1 MSAQMWQIIGVAGF
15 VLSAIFLIAA
25 IVVFFM
31 YNIPGVLADLSG
43 KKRSGNVPTAR
54 DIRKEQGNS
63 DRWYADEQQNDRRNE
78 NSGSHATVAMED
90 SDMEEVGGNRRTTAL
105 FQDDTSGRAE
115 ARWTTALFQS
125 EPESP
130 RARRTTALAQDDM
143 EAESKARR
151 TTALSVDDVQPESRA
166 HRTTALGAAD
176 RFDWTETAVPAFKMI
191 KSVVVVHSNTT
202 ID

>member
-1 MSAQMWQIIGVAGF
+1 MSAQMWQIIGVVGF
-15 VLSAIFLIAA
+15 VLSAIFLISA

-43 KKRSGNVPTAR
+43 KKRSGNVTTAR

-78 NSGSHATVAMED
+78 NSGSHATVEMED
-90 SDMEEVGGNRRTTAL
+90 SNVEEVGGNRRTTAL
-105 FQDDTSGRAE
+105 FQDDTSERAE
-115 ARWTTALFQS
+115 ARRTTALFQG

-143 EAESKARR
+143 EAESKVRCTTALAVDDVQPEPKARR
-151 TTALSVDDVQPESRA
+151 TTALE
-166 HRTTALGAAD
+166 AAD
-176 RFDWTETAVPAFKMI
+176 RFDWTETAVTAFKMI